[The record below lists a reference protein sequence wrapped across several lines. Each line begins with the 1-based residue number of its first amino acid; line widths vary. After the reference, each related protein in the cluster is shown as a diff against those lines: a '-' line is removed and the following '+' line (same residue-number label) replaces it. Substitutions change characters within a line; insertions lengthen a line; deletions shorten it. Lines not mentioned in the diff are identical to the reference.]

1 MNLTP
6 AIEANGNSVAKAFQ
20 GGYFVWSA
28 GGSFGG
34 GTLQLQY
41 NAGSGWCDVTDATM
55 TASGTLY
62 VGLPA
67 GEVRVTLSGATSPNI
82 YSDFSK
88 VPALVENLTAK
99 GI

>member
-6 AIEANGNSVAKAFQ
+6 GITANGSSEAKAFQ

-28 GGSFGG
+28 GGTFGS
-34 GTLQLQY
+34 GTLRLQY
-41 NAGSGWCDVTDATM
+41 NASSGWCDVTDANM
-55 TASGTLY
+55 TTSGTMY
-62 VGLPA
+62 VALPA

-88 VPALVENLTAK
+88 IPALVENLTAK